1 MDETTGS
8 AQQDETVRDQQ
19 LASSEETQSAKN
31 EKVPSYDWHR
41 RVLADSKKMK
51 SQLQEANERLA
62 LYEQREMET
71 QGKHQEL
78 ISSLRDENNRLK
90 GEVKQRDEVY
100 TWSQVTNELKSAAL
114 KLGCSKPDHLLRLLP
129 EDALSQISVDDNYRA
144 DKDEVMR
151 VVESMKANPEYSYF
165 FKANAPSVDTVNPVT
180 TIEKDKPKTAADMTL
195 GEKLKFLNLRGDNK
209 E

>member
-19 LASSEETQSAKN
+19 LESSTEQSATN

-51 SQLQEANERLA
+51 SQLQDANEKLA
-62 LYEQREMET
+62 LYEQREMEA
-71 QGKHQEL
+71 QGKHAEL
-78 ISSLRDENNRLK
+78 LSSLRDENNRLK
-90 GEVKQRDEVY
+90 NEVKQRDEVY

-114 KLGCSKPDHLLRLLP
+114 KLGCNQVDHLMRLLP
-129 EDALSQISVDDNYRA
+129 EDSLTQISVDENYRA
-144 DKDEVMR
+144 DKEEVMR
-151 VVESMKANPEYSYF
+151 LMESMKANPEYSYF
-165 FKANAPSVDTVNPVT
+165 FTAKTPSVDTVNPVT
-180 TIEKDKPKTAADMTL
+180 QIEKDKPKTAKNMSL
-195 GEKLKFLNLRGDNK
+195 GEKLEFLNLRGKNK